1 MRLMT
6 KDVIERV
13 RSTEAVLWHE
23 FLEGQKNSLNRSQPF
38 REGYYQALVDFKTC
52 MLKGLIAGE
61 DYE

>member
-6 KDVIERV
+6 KDVVERL
-13 RSTEAVLWHE
+13 RSTEALLWHE
-23 FLEGQKNSLNRSQPF
+23 LLEGQKHELNPSQPF
-38 REGYYQALVDFKTC
+38 KAGYYQALVDFKTC